1 MDKVIELPEL
11 RQALARYTMQDGLM
25 YDLAR
30 QQEVYISTDISLVH
44 SFAYIIT
51 NEFGVA
57 GRYLLDFN
65 LEDEEDS
72 DDMSDSIQY
81 DESSFVNMISLAWI
95 ANNADALLDLN
106 IYPVGYDKTL
116 VDITSR
122 LLIFSAS
129 DISSITAF
137 DSKLRSYYQDIDPD
151 ILTIERKVEDLA
163 PMLIY
168 VSDIRTYTE
177 QQTVVSQLEE
187 YNCRSAVIFSV
198 PATAEERKEEYA
210 SFMREQYA
218 GIVKDDDIVI
228 IDSEYPG
235 LPRAAL
241 EATSPYY
248 SQVKQLYE
256 FFRNIKETYLVID
269 SRDLGT
275 LGQHVFG
282 VLALAF
288 VNDGKR
294 PIFCSV
300 GMDRAFIARLGAML
314 RFDGFPAADR
324 LQAINHLP
332 REGWLAVVNSEF
344 WTRVARVTKFSAD
357 CTLNAVPANEFV
369 PLIVKNNKYDF
380 NVVLNPYESQ
390 YISTVHSGGYIPKV
404 TTYDHH
410 SLDLWETFTDDG
422 GAIHRRYEPVSL
434 DQFIK
439 DVWGVSPILDMT
451 IQSDDISKQEIFAY
465 DDIVYLM
472 LRLLEQTFEY
482 NYVTTMDKLIVFKDM
497 LSDRPGLESFFVG
510 LLDIK
515 YGCEATIIQHGVCNT
530 ILPPMPITGDVV
542 PIQVLYDYRT
552 PEFLRMLQTA
562 YKSVNRK
569 PESLK
574 TPKLIPFTPRQTEM
588 LLFSVSE
595 DPYKPCSNRWATT
608 GAQYASQSDMRMV
621 SSHAIFMRSRWTPS
635 VMTEFT
641 PYGFRLLTSRSAPVT
656 LVGLPTETA
665 AEGINVRRKS
675 KVFWEAFKHY
685 PRQKG
690 V

>member
-1 MDKVIELPEL
+1 MDKIIGLAEL
-11 RQALARYTMQDGLM
+11 RQALARYAMQDGLM

-30 QQEVYISTDISLVH
+30 QQEIYISTDITLVH

-51 NEFGVA
+51 REFGVA
-57 GRYLLDFN
+57 GRYLLDFS
-65 LEDEEDS
+65 LDDEETDEFE
-72 DDMSDSIQY
+72 DSIPF

-95 ANNADALLDLN
+95 SNNAFALIDLN
-106 IYPVGYDKTL
+106 IYPLGYDKTL

-122 LLIFSAS
+122 LLIFSAA
-129 DISSITAF
+129 DISSITTF
-137 DSKLRSYYQDIDPD
+137 DAKLRAYYQDIDPD
-151 ILTIERKVEDLA
+151 ILTIERSVEDLA

-168 VSDIRTYTE
+168 VSDIKTYTD
-177 QQTVVSQLEE
+177 QQIIVSQLEE

-210 SFMREQYA
+210 SFMRDQYA
-218 GIVKDDDIVI
+218 GIVAEDDIVI

-241 EATSPYY
+241 DAPSPYY

-256 FFRNIKETYLVID
+256 FFRSIPQTYLVID
-269 SRDLGT
+269 SRDLGS

-282 VLALAF
+282 ALALAF

-300 GMDRAFIARLGAML
+300 GMDRAFISSLGSMI

-344 WTRVARVTKFSAD
+344 WTRIARITKFSAD

-369 PLIVKNNKYDF
+369 PLIIKNTKYDF
-380 NVVLNPYESQ
+380 NIVINPYESH
-390 YISTVHSGGYIPKV
+390 YISTVHSGGYVPRV
-404 TTYDHH
+404 TTADHH
-410 SLDLWETFTDDG
+410 SLDLWETFMDADG
-422 GAIHRRYEPVSL
+422 KICRRYEPISL
-434 DQFIK
+434 DSFIK
-439 DVWGVSPILDMT
+439 DVWGVSPTLDIT
-451 IQSDDISKQEIFAY
+451 ASNNDISKNGIFAY

-497 LSDRPGLESFFVG
+497 LSDKTGLEALYVG

-515 YGCEATIIQHGVCNT
+515 YGCEGTVIQHGVCNT
-530 ILPPMPITGDVV
+530 ILPSMPITGDVV
-542 PIQVLYDYRT
+542 PIQVLYDYHT
-552 PEFLRMLQTA
+552 PEFRRMLQTA
-562 YKSVNRK
+562 YKSVNKR

-574 TPKLIPFTPRQTEM
+574 IPKLLPFTPRQTEM

-608 GAQYASQSDMRMV
+608 GAQHASQSDMRIV
-621 SSHAIFMRSRWTPS
+621 SNHAIFMRKAWTPS
-635 VMTEFT
+635 VMQEFT

-656 LVGLPTETA
+656 LVGLPTESA
-665 AEGINVRRKS
+665 AEGVNARRKS